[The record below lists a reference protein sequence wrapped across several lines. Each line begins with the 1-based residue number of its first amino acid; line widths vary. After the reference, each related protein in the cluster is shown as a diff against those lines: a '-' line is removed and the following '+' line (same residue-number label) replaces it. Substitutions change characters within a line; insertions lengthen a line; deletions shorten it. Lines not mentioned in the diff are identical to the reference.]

1 MGLLQTPPRTPEEIE
16 RSRPLAIPPEEVA
29 RMDERAWYERAF
41 RGDAAQLTVRALVM
55 GTVLGFFLAFTNVYV
70 GLKAGWALGVA
81 LTACIVSFTVSAGLV
96 KLGLARTPLTILETN
111 CAQSTA
117 ASAGYGTAVI
127 TSTAVPAMLMLST
140 TDADPRG
147 HNLPWYVVA
156 PWVLLVAV
164 LGVSMA
170 VPMKRRLVN
179 RERLP
184 FPEGTA
190 AAVLLQ
196 SLYTQAA
203 EAVAKGR
210 ALLAAG
216 LVGVIV
222 PLVKD
227 LHRPGRHG
235 LVPEQSH
242 VFDFL
247 PRRLVRVLDPA
258 SHAFVEKLTRPSEWG
273 MSLDHGVVLIGAGAI
288 VGLRA
293 TFGMVLGAILVAYGL
308 GPPALGWGWTNTSGK
323 LVAAAKLP
331 SSAWRD
337 IGVWLGAPLLV
348 AFGLVTFALQFR
360 GFGRAVRTPGGG
372 EGAGEEDAR
381 VGAIEVPMRWFVV
394 GTTVAGAAIVVVA
407 QAAFGIPVHYGAL
420 AVFLCFFLALVMARA
435 TGETGLTPGGPM
447 GKVMQLAYGVLM
459 PQSFAANLM
468 TASITAGS
476 GLACAD
482 LLLDLKAGY
491 LLGAHPRR
499 QFVAQFLGIF
509 TGTAATC
516 IGYYALVPDATVFA
530 GTPDHPAAFP
540 APAAQ
545 QWRAVAELFEV
556 GLGNLHPMA
565 RWAIAA
571 GLFVGTLLAVLE
583 WALPRHRRW
592 IPSATGIGLGVVL
605 PFHIPISFFVGALGA
620 WGFRRADRPRA
631 DRFLVP
637 IASGLIAGESIVG
650 VLVQLVDNKL
660 LR

>member
-1 MGLLQTPPRTPEEIE
+1 MGLLQRPPRTPEEIE
-16 RSRPLAIPPEEVA
+16 ASRPLAIPPEEVA
-29 RMDERAWYERAF
+29 RMDEKEWYERAF
-41 RGDAAQLTVRALVM
+41 RGDAAQLTVRSIAM

-81 LTACIVSFTVSAGLV
+81 LTACIVSFTAWTTLL
-96 KLGLARTPLTILETN
+96 KLGLARSPMTILETN
-111 CAQSTA
+111 CMQSVA

-127 TSTAVPAMLMLST
+127 TSTAVPAMLMLTT

-147 HNLPWYVVA
+147 HNLPFYVVA
-156 PWVLLVAV
+156 PWVFLVAV

-170 VPMKRRLVN
+170 VPMKRSLVN

-196 SLYTQAA
+196 SLYTEAA
-203 EAVAKGR
+203 EALAKGR
-210 ALLAAG
+210 ALLVAA
-216 LVGVIV
+216 LVGVSV
-222 PLVKD
+222 PLLKD
-227 LHRPGRHG
+227 LHVRHG
-235 LVPEQSH
+235 HGLLPGQSR

-247 PRRLVRVLDPA
+247 PERVVRVLDEHT
-258 SHAFVEKLTRPSEWG
+258 HAFVDRTTRASDWG
-273 MSLDHGVVLIGAGAI
+273 MVLDHGVVLVGAGAI

-293 TFGMVLGAILVAYGL
+293 TVGMVAGAMIVAYGL
-308 GPPALGWGWTNTSGK
+308 GPMALAAGWTNPSGV

-337 IGVWLGAPLLV
+337 IGVWLGAPILV
-348 AFGLVTFALQFR
+348 AYGLVTFALQFR
-360 GFGRAVRTPGGG
+360 GFGRSFRSL
-372 EGAGEEDAR
+372 GAGAR
-381 VGAIEVPMRWFVV
+381 ANDDPRVSAVEVPMRWFVL

-407 QAAFGIPVHYGAL
+407 HVAFGIPVHYGAL
-420 AVFLCFFLALVMARA
+420 AIFLCFFLALVMARA

-447 GKVMQLAYGVLM
+447 GKVMQLTYGVLL
-459 PQSFAANLM
+459 PQSAVANLM
-468 TASITAGS
+468 TASMTAGS

-482 LLLDLKAGY
+482 LLLDLKSGY

-516 IGYYALVPDATVFA
+516 IGYYALVPDATVLA

-545 QWRAVAELFEV
+545 QWRVVADLFR
-556 GLGNLHPMA
+556 LGIDNLHPMA
-565 RWAIAA
+565 RWAMAV
-571 GLFVGTLLAVLE
+571 GLLVGTVLAVLE
-583 WALPRHRRW
+583 WALPRQRRW
-592 IPSATGIGLGVVL
+592 IPSATGIGLGVLL
-605 PFHIPISFFVGALGA
+605 PFHIPVSFFLGALAA
-620 WGFRRADRPRA
+620 WVFQRTSPRQGG
-631 DRFLVP
+631 RFVVP

-650 VLVQLVDNKL
+650 VLVQLLNNRL